1 MNSNRNRSSGATF
14 NYAGIKVAGGPAPV
28 GLPIIPVL
36 MDGDLI
42 TGITDYIDWLTYC
55 D

>member
-42 TGITDYIDWLTYC
+42 AGITDYIDWLTYC